1 MSTEE
6 LKEKR
11 KTAYRKWRES
21 HPITDEERAK
31 RRERYRKKKEKEQAE
46 KGREIQISKSTARQR
61 IDAPKRSM
69 KTKKQIEAERQRRIK
84 EDAEAKALGLSY
96 GKYQS
101 LKHAGKLPKQI
112 PIPEKVKPKK
122 LGIYVPPESGLGE
135 FNISRVNSFAVAAA
149 RIAEEKRLKRK
160 RAAYCDKASSGYLA
174 RMKQQREA
182 VKMATGE
189 GGGGV

>member
-1 MSTEE
+1 MSTDE

-11 KTAYRKWRES
+11 KTAYRKWRET

-31 RRERYRKKKEKEQAE
+31 RRERYRQKKEKEQAE
-46 KGREIQISKSTARQR
+46 KEREIHIARRTARQR
-61 IDAPKRSM
+61 TDAPK
-69 KTKKQIEAERQRRIK
+69 KKPKNKKQIEAERNRRAR
-84 EDAEAKALGLSY
+84 EDAEARALGLSY
-96 GKYQS
+96 GKYQM
-101 LKHAGKLPKQI
+101 LKHAGKLPEHI
-112 PIPEKVKPKK
+112 EIPERIKPKK
-122 LGIYVPPESGLGE
+122 LGIYVPPENGLGE

-189 GGGGV
+189 GGGGE